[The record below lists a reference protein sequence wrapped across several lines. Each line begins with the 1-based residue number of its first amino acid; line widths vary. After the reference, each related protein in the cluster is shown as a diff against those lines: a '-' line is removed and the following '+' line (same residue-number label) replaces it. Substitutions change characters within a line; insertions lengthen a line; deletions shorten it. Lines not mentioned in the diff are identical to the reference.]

1 MKKLLSHVMRQR
13 YRCELKPTEF
23 ASTLARLTS
32 EGSPFAVAT
41 VVKTEGSSL
50 GKPGFKAVIS
60 AKGDVVCGSL
70 GGVCPESAIT
80 DVARETMQSGSPK
93 TVKVYLEKVEDSVAA
108 VVRGRKDDEIHVEVN
123 CGGVMTIFVE
133 PYLP

>member
-1 MKKLLSHVMRQR
+1 MRQ
-13 YRCELKPTEF
+13 TEF
-23 ASTLARLTS
+23 ASTLAKLTA

-50 GKPGFKAVIS
+50 GKAGFKAVIS
-60 AKGDVVCGSL
+60 EKGDVVCGSL

-80 DVARETMQSGSPK
+80 DIAKETMQSGLPK
-93 TVKVYLEKVEDSVAA
+93 TVKVFLESVEDSVGA
-108 VVRGRKDDEIHVEVN
+108 VVKGRTEDEIHVETN

-133 PYLP
+133 PYMP